1 MTWKIRQIA
10 KFISQNSAKTSQF
23 DDLFLHFYLTWTIRQ
38 IGTFTSKMA
47 QNHVILTS
55 YFYTSIWFEK
65 FVKLQ
70 LSQVKSCKN
79 MSIWRVFFHISQIR
93 IFVCFDI
100 GFSRLSC
107 QFDELFSNY
116 NLTWKIRQITT
127 FISEIAQ
134 NQVNLTRN
142 L

>member
-10 KFISQNSAKTSQF
+10 KFISQNSAKPSQF

-47 QNHVILTS
+47 QNHVILTN
-55 YFYTSIWFEK
+55 YFYTSIWHWKIRQIATFSSK
-65 FVKLQ
+65 IMQKHVNLT
-70 LSQVKSCKN
+70 C
-79 MSIWRVFFHISQIR
+79 FFHISQIR